1 MDSVVITA
9 RTGLRVLV
17 WLGGLR
23 PVGWGVDAQVVC
35 YNFIRSTYI
44 HHPPPPPTRKFV
56 PRIISHSYTN
66 VQMIRIHHIYS
77 THISSTRCCDSS
89 HPTNIHSLSPHPP
102 QEHPAAAIY
111 TIYIMSVFMSTD
123 EWHQP
128 AHAPWVDDG
137 WANQERWRTIPVP
150 EPGNSGSDSGRLS
163 VYTRS
168 FGGDCRAGAD
178 RQDGKTAAG
187 SQSVRRSPHQ
197 AAPPAVQQTW
207 SLVVRARHSRG
218 YSTA

>member
-17 WLGGLR
+17 WLGVYARL
-23 PVGWGVDAQVVC
+23 VGASTHKWCVTTSFAVPT
-35 YNFIRSTYI
+35 FIT
-44 HHPPPPPTRKFV
+44 PPPPTRKFV

-137 WANQERWRTIPVP
+137 SANQERWRTIPVP
-150 EPGNSGSDSGRLS
+150 EPGNSGSDSGRLR

-187 SQSVRRSPHQ
+187 SQSVRRSLHQ

-207 SLVVRARHSRG
+207 SLAVRARHSRG